1 VIEAYNSLIKSR
13 DPNQV
18 IEDLNAK
25 LIRQMFLEDECDED
39 AYSSESDSKIKNQ
52 IEYASDD

>member
-1 VIEAYNSLIKSR
+1 MIKSR

-25 LIRQMFLEDECDED
+25 LIRQMFLEDERDED